1 MDIVGYSKLVTDQ
14 QRELLNELNKIVRE
28 TPQFKQAEAVGKLIR
43 RAGNVAA
50 SRATYQ
56 RAVQEFTQELSTV
69 SEDSGPAAALHS
81 WLGIAYAGL
90 GNAAAAAVSEGQK
103 SMAQQPT
110 SEDPFEGPGREEQ
123 MAQIYALLGSA
134 DEAMPILKRLLHTS
148 SFTGITPE
156 LMRIDPIW
164 DPIRNDPRF
173 QELVAEKTP

>member
-90 GNAAAAAVSEGQK
+90 GNAAAAASEGQK
-103 SMAQQPT
+103 GMAQQPT

-123 MAQIYALLGSA
+123 MAQIYALLGNA

-173 QELVAEKTP
+173 HELIAEKKP